1 MHYKEYSSILSPSN
15 GINLYRGCEHG
26 CIYCDSRSKCY
37 NMDHDFEDIEVKEN
51 ALMILEQELIKK
63 RKKVIVS
70 TGSMSD
76 PYMPLEQELKLTRG
90 MLELIY
96 KYGHGVHIQTKS
108 SSILNDLDLLVKIN
122 KQAKTRV
129 SITLTTFDEDLCKK
143 IEPNVST
150 TKERVETLKRLNE
163 AGIDTFVWLS
173 PILPFINDSLD
184 NLRGILDYCKEAKVK
199 GIICFGF
206 GVTLREGDREYFY
219 QKLDELFPKMKK
231 EYIRR
236 FGNAY
241 ECNSPYHKYLYDY
254 FTNFCKK
261 NSIMYNLDEIFKEM
275 RTLYEDDG
283 YEQLSLFTLED

>member
-150 TKERVETLKRLNE
+150 TMERVETLKRLNE

-219 QKLDELFPKMKK
+219 QKLDELFPKMKR
-231 EYIRR
+231 EYIKR
-236 FGNAY
+236 FGNSY
-241 ECNSPYHKYLYDY
+241 ECNSPYH
-254 FTNFCKK
+254 
-261 NSIMYNLDEIFKEM
+261 
-275 RTLYEDDG
+275 
-283 YEQLSLFTLED
+283 

>member
-108 SSILNDLDLLVKIN
+108 SSILNDLDLLIKIN
-122 KQAKTRV
+122 KQTKTRV
-129 SITLTTFDEDLCKK
+129 SITLTTFNEDLCKK

-150 TKERVETLKRLNE
+150 TKERVETLKRLSE

-184 NLRGILDYCKEAKVK
+184 NLRGILNYCKEAKVK
-199 GIICFGF
+199 GIVCFGF

-219 QKLDELFPKMKK
+219 QKLDELFPKMKR
-231 EYIRR
+231 EYIKR
-236 FGNAY
+236 FGNSY
-241 ECNSPYHKYLYDY
+241 ECNSPYHKYLFDY
-254 FTNFCKK
+254 FTNFCKQ
-261 NSIMYNLDEIFKEM
+261 NSIMYNLDEIFKEL

-283 YEQLSLFTLED
+283 YEQLSLF